1 MNPHTQSAFERWASQ
16 NAKYGT
22 QVMQMPVYREERYP
36 EKAYGLG
43 GALADFATKIFGDAT
58 FRVKKFLE
66 EHGGEEITSIAIG
79 RVPIEKAINLAME
92 ALSLGEFSK
101 AKEMNG
107 YDYYFHLFLVV
118 NDTYRLEK
126 NQNVNVLTPYSRVAK
141 EDRYNVSLSGL
152 KGKTI
157 AEFMENGVQ
166 RMGATDYWGNYD
178 GLVMNCQNWVS
189 QNLKANGV
197 DSEGAEDFYY
207 QDTNHL
213 QAVIRPGVKDAVK
226 EVTSFASA
234 VDKLLSWIS
243 GGAWGLRRGGA
254 VARGGSISRGGVI
267 MNQGRRKV
275 GQF

>member
-1 MNPHTQSAFERWASQ
+1 MNPHTQSAFERWVSQ
-16 NAKYGT
+16 NAQYGAK
-22 QVMQMPVYREERYP
+22 VMQMPVYREERYS

-58 FRVKKFLE
+58 YRVKKFLE
-66 EHGGEEITSIAIG
+66 EHGGEEITSLAIG

-92 ALSLGEFSK
+92 ALSLGEYSK
-101 AKEMNG
+101 TMEEYG
-107 YDYYFHLFLVV
+107 YDSFFHLFLVI
-118 NDTYRLEK
+118 NGKYRLEK
-126 NQNVNVLTPYSRVAK
+126 NQNVNVIYPYSKVDK
-141 EDRYNVSLSGL
+141 EERYDVSLSGL

-166 RMGATDYWGNYD
+166 RMGANDYWQNYD

-207 QDTNHL
+207 QNTDRL
-213 QAVIRPGVKDAVK
+213 QRVIKPGVKDTVK
-226 EVTSFASA
+226 EVTSVASA
-234 VDKLLSWIS
+234 FDKLLSWIS
-243 GGAWGLRRGGA
+243 GGAWGLKRGGA
-254 VARGGSISRGGVI
+254 VARGGYISRGGVI
-267 MNQGRRKV
+267 MNRGRRV

>member
-1 MNPHTQSAFERWASQ
+1 MHRDHVLYPT
-16 NAKYGT
+16 
-22 QVMQMPVYREERYP
+22 PVYRGYET
-36 EKAYGLG
+36 KAYGLG
-43 GALADFATKIFGDAT
+43 GALADLATKIFGDAT
-58 FRVKKFLE
+58 YKVKKFLE
-66 EHGGEEITSIAIG
+66 AHGGEEITSLAIG
-79 RVPIEKAINLAME
+79 RVPIEKAINIAME

-118 NDTYRLEK
+118 NDKYRLEK
-126 NQNVNVLTPYSRVAK
+126 NQTVNVINPYSRVAK
-141 EDRYNVSLSGL
+141 EDRYDVSLSGL

-157 AEFMENGVQ
+157 AEFIENGVQ
-166 RMGATDYWGNYD
+166 RMGANDYWQNYD

-197 DSEGAEDFYY
+197 DSAGAEDFYY
-207 QDTNHL
+207 QDTKHL

-226 EVTSFASA
+226 EVTNLASA

-254 VARGGSISRGGVI
+254 IGRGGVI
-267 MNQGRRKV
+267 MNRGRRV
-275 GQF
+275 GQI

>member
-1 MNPHTQSAFERWASQ
+1 MSWSSVSSSAQDPSTYSRMNPHTQSAFERWVSQ
-16 NAKYGT
+16 NAQYGAK
-22 QVMQMPVYREERYP
+22 VMQMPVYREERYS

-58 FRVKKFLE
+58 YRVKKFLE

-92 ALSLGEFSK
+92 
-101 AKEMNG
+101 
-107 YDYYFHLFLVV
+107 V
-118 NDTYRLEK
+118 
-126 NQNVNVLTPYSRVAK
+126 
-141 EDRYNVSLSGL
+141 LSGGGL
-152 KGKTI
+152 KDKTI

-166 RMGATDYWGNYD
+166 RMGANDYWQNYD

-207 QDTNHL
+207 QNTDRL
-213 QAVIRPGVKDAVK
+213 QRVIKPGVKDTVK
-226 EVTSFASA
+226 EVTSVASA
-234 VDKLLSWIS
+234 FDKLLSWIS
-243 GGAWGLRRGGA
+243 GGAWGLKRGGA
-254 VARGGSISRGGVI
+254 VARGGSISQGGVI
-267 MNQGRRKV
+267 MNRRRRV

>member
-1 MNPHTQSAFERWASQ
+1 MHRDHVLYPT
-16 NAKYGT
+16 
-22 QVMQMPVYREERYP
+22 PVYRGYET
-36 EKAYGLG
+36 KAYGLG
-43 GALADFATKIFGDAT
+43 GALADLATKIFGDAT
-58 FRVKKFLE
+58 YKVKKFLE
-66 EHGGEEITSIAIG
+66 AHGGEEITSLAIG
-79 RVPIEKAINLAME
+79 RVPIEKAINIAME

-118 NDTYRLEK
+118 NDKYRLEK
-126 NQNVNVLTPYSRVAK
+126 NQTVNVINPYSRVAK
-141 EDRYNVSLSGL
+141 EDRYDVSLSGL

-157 AEFMENGVQ
+157 AEFIENGVQ
-166 RMGATDYWGNYD
+166 RMGANDYWQNYD

-197 DSEGAEDFYY
+197 DSQGAEDFYY
-207 QDTNHL
+207 QDTKHL

-226 EVTSFASA
+226 EVTNLASA

-254 VARGGSISRGGVI
+254 IGRGGVI
-267 MNQGRRKV
+267 MNRGRRV

>member
-1 MNPHTQSAFERWASQ
+1 MNPHTQAAFERWAAQ
-16 NAKYGT
+16 NAKNGT

-43 GALADFATKIFGDAT
+43 GVLADFATKIFGDAT

-79 RVPIEKAINLAME
+79 RVPIEKAINIAME
-92 ALSLGEFSK
+92 VLSGGQF
-101 AKEMNG
+101 KESAVEQG
-107 YDYYFHLFLVV
+107 YDNYFHLFLVI
-118 NDTYRLEK
+118 NGKYRLEK
-126 NQNVNVLTPYSRVAK
+126 NQNVNVIYPYSKVDK
-141 EDRYNVSLSGL
+141 EERYDVSLSGL

-166 RMGATDYWGNYD
+166 RMGANDYWQNYD

-207 QDTNHL
+207 QNTDRL
-213 QAVIRPGVKDAVK
+213 QRVIKPGVKDTVK
-226 EVTSFASA
+226 EVTNVASA
-234 VDKLLSWIS
+234 FDKLLSWIS

-254 VARGGSISRGGVI
+254 VARGGSIARGGVI
-267 MNQGRRKV
+267 MNRGRRV
-275 GQF
+275 GQI